1 MGKRGM
7 ISAPAGN
14 AKRLGAAL
22 CLLAGLAGAGAA
34 LAATTI
40 YTCTDPSG
48 KKHTSDRLIRECA
61 LRDHRVLNPD
71 GTVRRVITPPL
82 TGEERAAQEARESEA
97 TAERTAQLDAM
108 RRDRSLA
115 QRFPDEAAH
124 NKARAAAL
132 DDVHKAVALSEK
144 RLATLAIERKP
155 LLAEAE
161 FYQGKPLPAKLKQ
174 DLDANDAS
182 TDAQRSLIQNQQA
195 EEVRINALFDAE
207 LARLKR
213 LWAGAPPGSMGVLP
227 GASAP
232 PATPR
237 KAAAK

>member
-7 ISAPAGN
+7 ISAF
-14 AKRLGAAL
+14 GAAL
-22 CLLAGLAGAGAA
+22 CVLAGLAGVNAA
-34 LAATTI
+34 RAATTI

-48 KKHTSDRLIRECA
+48 KKHTSDRLIPECA

-82 TGEERAAQEARESEA
+82 TAEERAAQEARESEA
-97 TAERTAQLDAM
+97 TAERTAQLDAI

-115 QRFPDEAAH
+115 QRFPNEAAH
-124 NKARAAAL
+124 SKARAAAL
-132 DDVHKAVALSEK
+132 DDVRKSVALSEK

-161 FYQGKPLPAKLKQ
+161 FYKGKPLPAKLKQ
-174 DLDANDAS
+174 DLDANDA
-182 TDAQRSLIQNQQA
+182 TTEAQRSLIQNQQA

-207 LARLKR
+207 LVRLRR
-213 LWAGAPPGSMGVLP
+213 LWAGAPPGSMGVMP
-227 GASAP
+227 AGSAP
-232 PATPR
+232 IASPR